1 MIFFALLVQWIDIF
15 GQLLEFDLIFQKL
28 MKQLILIIAGVL
40 LFFFMPGCGQS
51 DKSKILEQYKYEPKE
66 DSNEMIQKK
75 IGSWVKEGIACYGI
89 VIVDD
94 RNGFPLRIKVV
105 HAKVISIQSDKIKM
119 RSLENI
125 DMSPVEGCD
134 KFTLKEGDD
143 WNETEG
149 DLFQTKLEAIKFV
162 DTYYPNLR
170 MK

>member
-1 MIFFALLVQWIDIF
+1 
-15 GQLLEFDLIFQKL
+15 

-40 LFFFMPGCGQS
+40 LLLYMPGCGQS
-51 DKSKILEQYKYEPKE
+51 DKSKILEQYKYESE
-66 DSNEMIQKK
+66 VGSNEMIEKK
-75 IGSWVKEGIACYGI
+75 LGSWVREGIDCYGI

-125 DMSPVEGCD
+125 DMSPIEGCD
-134 KFTLKEGDD
+134 KFTLKEGDSWD
-143 WNETEG
+143 ETEG
-149 DLFQTKLEAIKFV
+149 DLFKTKEEAIKFV